1 MAGKRFIR
9 LPKSG
14 LAVSFSNPGR
24 HDDGKRSE
32 GVSPPSDELKELA
45 FIRVTKDLNYL
56 RSIFPYDAESGTF
69 TIEITIDHYDEI
81 FNEWDPSPFRRRDL
95 HPDLTDYLDYCSK
108 EIPLKYPIRI
118 SIEVP
123 EEKRNAA
130 AEKMVEQG
138 FRNNIRMD
146 IFQLNKEIGK
156 SNTLA
161 IAEMVFAFFFL
172 FTAYY
177 LMGFAVDNIFYRAA
191 IEGISIWGWVLEW
204 QGILG
209 FFFAKPDYR
218 RQKKLFARY
227 LDAELVFKNQKQ
239 TFTTTNPVLLKK
251 RTVSPHSPTPAKKK
265 RKLPAP
271 QNLPH
276 ATPLKRKKR

>member
-1 MAGKRFIR
+1 
-9 LPKSG
+9 
-14 LAVSFSNPGR
+14 V
-24 HDDGKRSE
+24 
-32 GVSPPSDELKELA
+32 GVSARREKLKELA
-45 FIRVTKDLNYL
+45 SIRTSKDLNYL
-56 RSIFPYDAESGTF
+56 RSLFPYDPESGVF

-108 EIPLKYPIRI
+108 EIPLKYPIRL

-123 EEKRNAA
+123 EDKRNAT

-138 FRNNIRMD
+138 IRNNIRMD

-156 SNTLA
+156 SDTLA
-161 IAEMVFAFFFL
+161 ILEMVFAFFFL
-172 FTAYY
+172 FIAYY
-177 LMGFAVDNIFYRAA
+177 LMGLELEGTFYRAA

-209 FFFAKPDYR
+209 FFFAKPGHR
-218 RQKKLFARY
+218 KQKKEYTRY
-227 LDAELVFKNQKQ
+227 LNAEVVFKNKKQ
-239 TFTTTNPVLLKK
+239 TFTTANPSLIKK
-251 RTVSPHSPTPAKKK
+251 RVASPHSPSRTKKK
-265 RKLPAP
+265 RKLPAS
-271 QNLPH
+271 QNPPH